1 MCVRDHSAIGCL
13 NIEDC
18 AGLSYV
24 TERHGSLR
32 LCGGKTSE
40 EGCTLDIFVVS
51 ICFVKLFVMFVCFM
65 SCPHSTLWHFGHTV
79 VHVGIFRFSRPF
91 RLRSEMEIVSE
102 RCPVHTLT

>member
-18 AGLSYV
+18 AGLSYA
-24 TERHGSLR
+24 TKRHGSLR

-51 ICFVKLFVMFVCFM
+51 ICFVKLLEMDSHGGLEVTIRQTESKKKLPTNFVKQTPEC
-65 SCPHSTLWHFGHTV
+65 S
-79 VHVGIFRFSRPF
+79 
-91 RLRSEMEIVSE
+91 
-102 RCPVHTLT
+102 